1 MKNTKIMAVLVVLLA
16 AMLFVGSAAAL
27 TDTDMGNLSVTDVSG
42 STLALKIE
50 NSTLSFNVTNA
61 TTDGARPPALTAVWY
76 GWTTPESP
84 EAKFTQIQATD
95 VTGNEAKIELNGTMF
110 GKVGTYKLILSDNA
124 GTSSGNWTTTS
135 VTFNVVNATLVTP
148 EDTPNTAQNVFVN
161 QLIFVDDPS
170 GTPPTSLVLYDGEA
184 GKSTAL
190 NTISGKGGIF
200 NLLDSAVK
208 GQYGSYYTGA
218 GYVNIWDPS
227 MTLKVEL
234 AGSPG
239 DSVNGKTVTRD
250 TELAF
255 YVEAPVVANADAV
268 DAKVKLVFTPP
279 SGGSV
284 TTFGITEEDSAG
296 NFLDIPLKDASQL
309 INTVAPGSNAQAGVW
324 TVQAEYTSP
333 EGFKNYAAKS
343 NTITFT
349 VQSSTLTLTAAE
361 DSVIRSNPFMVTIK
375 GNANTPYA
383 IYIDNAD
390 ATDNAPT
397 LAPGQVGEKGD
408 FTKIAK
414 YGGDTTTDVAN
425 GAVFTT
431 KADGT
436 RDVLYNTGSN
446 TNDKSY
452 TIKVNAL
459 NSSAYTDEQRKD
471 EDYVAGTTVYID
483 QSNYAT
489 EKVKVEI
496 GTVTMSASGDGSYYI
511 GDEIVLS
518 GTNTDSDY
526 VYLFITGKNIDAYV
540 LKDLPTKTPASE
552 ATNPVEVKTDNT
564 WEYKWDTSRIA
575 LDPGTYAV
583 YATSK
588 LTNGKSNTKTVNQYS
603 ETAVALSDSEYASV
617 SVKLMKPF
625 LSAVPS
631 GTVVAKGDKLVITGT
646 AEGDPSTL
654 KLYIFGTN
662 YFLPETITVED
673 DGTYKKEVPID
684 SDRASGQYFVVVQ
697 HPMMDGDFDA
707 KLGGSEGNRYFYIPN
722 VGNPTGAQS
731 SFFVE
736 GEKKL
741 TGSQAADS
749 LTKMI
754 DSANIDD
761 VYTKLTFTVSDPWI
775 AIDGPGDQAVGTTF
789 TISGTTN
796 LAVDDQISV
805 EVTSSSFTAA
815 DKTQNT
821 GTSGVTIM
829 TKVVAGDGVNNVW
842 SVEVDTTNWE
852 LDEYNVNVDGLEIDV
867 TATATFNLVEQ
878 TVTPTA
884 TATGATPTTTATAT
898 ATTAPTQTPGFGAFV
913 ALAGLGAVAL
923 LVLRRN

>member
-1 MKNTKIMAVLVVLLA
+1 MAVLVVLLA

-27 TDTDMGNLSVTDVSG
+27 TDTDMNNLTVTDVSG
-42 STLALKIE
+42 STLALGIE
-50 NSTLSFNVTNA
+50 NSNLTFNITNGTNA
-61 TTDGARPPALTAVWY
+61 GPVLTNVWY
-76 GWTTPESP
+76 GWTTPEST
-84 EAKFTQIQATD
+84 FTQIQTANVKGKNAT
-95 VTGNEAKIELNGTMF
+95 IELTGDMF
-110 GKVGTYKLILSDNA
+110 ETVGTYKLILSDN
-124 GTSSGNWTTTS
+124 GGISSGNWTTTS
-135 VTFNVVNATLVTP
+135 VTFNVVEAVEVTP
-148 EDTPNTAQNVFVN
+148 GTTPSNAPNVFVN
-161 QLIFVDDPS
+161 QVIFVEN
-170 GTPPTSLVLYDGEA
+170 GPTTLVMYDGEV
-184 GKSTAL
+184 GKSQAL
-190 NTISGKGGIF
+190 NTISGKDGIY
-200 NLLDSAVK
+200 NLLESAVN
-208 GQYGSYYTGA
+208 GCYGSYYTGT
-218 GYVNIWDPS
+218 GYINIWDPS

-255 YVEAPVVANADAV
+255 YVEAPVVANADVGAE
-268 DAKVKLVFTPP
+268 VKLVFTTP

-284 TTFGITEEDSAG
+284 TTFNGQPFTGISLT
-296 NFLDIPLKDASQL
+296 DASQL
-309 INTVAPGSNAQAGVW
+309 VGTVAPGSNAQAGVW

-361 DSVIRSNPFMVTIK
+361 DSVIRSNPFTVTIK

-390 ATDNAPT
+390 ATDNAPD
-397 LAPGQVGEKGD
+397 LADGQVGAKGT
-408 FTKIAK
+408 FTRIATSETVLNPTTV
-414 YGGDTTTDVAN
+414 YGGE
-425 GAVFTT
+425 VFTT

-436 RDVLYNTGSN
+436 RTVQYNTFAS

-459 NSSAYTDEQRKD
+459 NSSAYTAEQWNT
-471 EDYVAGTTVYID
+471 EAYVVGNTVYID
-483 QSNYAT
+483 QSNYDTA
-489 EKVKVEI
+489 KVKIEI
-496 GTVTMSASGDGSYYI
+496 GAVTMSASGDGSYYI

-518 GTNTDSDY
+518 GTNTDSDE
-526 VYLFITGKNIDAYV
+526 VYLFITGQNVEAVV
-540 LKDLPTKTPASE
+540 LKNLPTQTPASE

-564 WEYKWDTSRIA
+564 WEYKWDTSGIA
-575 LDPGTYAV
+575 LDPGTYTV
-583 YATSK
+583 YATSI
-588 LTNGKSNTKTVNQYS
+588 LTNGKSNTALGEAAK
-603 ETAVALSDSEYASV
+603 LSDSEYATV
-617 SVKLMKPF
+617 SLRLMKPF

-646 AEGDPSTL
+646 AEGNPSTL

-662 YFLPETITVED
+662 YFKDHSITVED
-673 DGTYKKEVPID
+673 DGTYEKEVPID
-684 SDRASGQYFVVVQ
+684 SDLASGQYFVVIQ
-697 HPMMDGDFDA
+697 HPMMNGAFDA
-707 KLGGSEGNRYFYIPN
+707 ALDSDGNGQYFEIKN
-722 VGNPTGAQS
+722 VGPGGAAQS
-731 SFFVE
+731 SFYVT
-736 GEKKL
+736 GNDKL

-761 VYTKLTFTVSDPWI
+761 IYTKLTFTVSDPWI
-775 AIDGPGDQAVGTTF
+775 AIDGPGDQAMGTTF

-805 EVTSSSFTAA
+805 EVTSSSFNAA
-815 DKTQNT
+815 EKTQNT

-842 SVEVDTTNWE
+842 SVEVDSTNWE

-867 TATATFNLVEQ
+867 TATATFNLVEK

-884 TATGATPTTTATAT
+884 TATATVTTTATAT

>member
-1 MKNTKIMAVLVVLLA
+1 MAVLVVLLA

-27 TDTDMGNLSVTDVSG
+27 TDKDMKENLTVTDVSG
-42 STLALKIE
+42 STLALGIE
-50 NSTLSFNVTNA
+50 NSNLTFNITNGTNA
-61 TTDGARPPALTAVWY
+61 GPVLTNVWY
-76 GWTTPESP
+76 GWTTPEFT
-84 EAKFTQIQATD
+84 FTQIQAANVNGKNAT
-95 VTGNEAKIELNGTMF
+95 IELTGDMF
-110 GKVGTYKLILSDNA
+110 ETVGTYKLILSDNE
-124 GTSSGNWTTTS
+124 GISSGNWTTTS
-135 VTFNVVNATLVTP
+135 VTFNVVEAVEVTP
-148 EDTPNTAQNVFVN
+148 GTTPSNAPNVFVN
-161 QLIFVDDPS
+161 QVIFVEN
-170 GTPPTSLVLYDGEA
+170 GPTTLVMYDGEVE
-184 GKSTAL
+184 KSQAL
-190 NTISGKGGIF
+190 NTISGKDGIY
-200 NLLDSAVK
+200 NLLESAVN
-208 GQYGSYYTGA
+208 GCYGSYYTGA
-218 GYVNIWDPS
+218 GYINIWDPS

-234 AGSPG
+234 SGSPG
-239 DSVNGKTVTRD
+239 DSVDGKTVTRD
-250 TELAF
+250 TKLDF
-255 YVEAPVVANADAV
+255 YVEAPVVANANVGAE
-268 DAKVKLVFTPP
+268 VKLVFTTP

-284 TTFGITEEDSAG
+284 TTFGGES
-296 NFLDIPLKDASQL
+296 FLDKELTDASQL
-309 INTVAPGSNAQAGVW
+309 INSVAPGSNAQAGLW

-343 NTITFT
+343 NTIKFT
-349 VQSSTLTLTAAE
+349 VQSSTLTLTAAK
-361 DSVIRSNPFMVTIK
+361 DSVIRSNPFTVTIK
-375 GNANTPYA
+375 GEANTAYA

-390 ATDNAPT
+390 ASDHAPT
-397 LAPGQVGEKGD
+397 VAPGQVGWQVDFDGTATSYKG
-408 FTKIAK
+408 TE
-414 YGGDTTTDVAN
+414 TVVSS

-431 KADGT
+431 NAAGE
-436 RDVLYNTGSN
+436 RVVQYNTASN

-459 NSSAYTDEQRKD
+459 NNSAVNIIDA
-471 EDYVAGTTVYID
+471 YVDTVNYDADSVVYID
-483 QSNYAT
+483 QSNYDTA
-489 EKVKVEI
+489 KVKVEI
-496 GTVTMSASGDGSYYI
+496 GAVTMSASGDGSYYI
-511 GDEIVLS
+511 GDEIILS

-526 VYLFITGKNIDAYV
+526 VYLFISGQNVDAVV
-540 LKDLPTKTPASE
+540 LKDLPTKTAASD
-552 ATNPVEVKTDNT
+552 ATNPVEVKTDDT

-575 LDPGTYAV
+575 LDPGTYTV

-588 LTNGKSNTKTVNQYS
+588 LTNGKSNTEVTNQYGK
-603 ETAVALSDSEYASV
+603 TAVKLSDSEYATV
-617 SVKLMKPF
+617 SLRLMKPF

-662 YFLPETITVED
+662 YFQPESITVED
-673 DGTYKKEVPID
+673 DGTYKKEVPIQ
-684 SDRASGQYFVVVQ
+684 SDLASGQYFVVIQ
-697 HPMMDGDFDA
+697 HPMMNGAFDA
-707 KLGGSEGNRYFYIPN
+707 DLKGSEGNRYFEILN
-722 VGNPTGAQS
+722 VGQGGTAQS
-731 SFFVE
+731 SFYVE

-775 AIDGPGDQAVGTTF
+775 AIDGPGDQAMGTTF

-815 DKTQNT
+815 EKTQNT

-829 TKVVAGDGVNNVW
+829 TKVAAGDGVNNVW

-852 LDEYNVNVDGLEIDV
+852 LDEYNVNVNGLEIDV
-867 TATATFNLVEQ
+867 TATATFNLVEK

-884 TATGATPTTTATAT
+884 TATATVTTTATAT

>member
-1 MKNTKIMAVLVVLLA
+1 MAVLVVLLA
-16 AMLFVGSAAAL
+16 AMLFVGAVSAAA
-27 TDTDMGNLSVTDVSG
+27 TPAEMKNVTANETSVTLVAGETS
-42 STLALKIE
+42 STVDI
-50 NSTLSFNVTNA
+50 NVTNSSKA
-61 TTDGARPPALTAVWY
+61 PALNLVYYSWNSTSAQPLPTAVGNY
-76 GWTTPESP
+76 STIKLSGEQ
-84 EAKFTQIQATD
+84 FTAGQYTLQFYDAAAIAGANVSTNT
-95 VTGNEAKIELNGTMF
+95 VTI
-110 GKVGTYKLILSDNA
+110 
-124 GTSSGNWTTTS
+124 
-135 VTFNVVNATLVTP
+135 NVIDAVKVTP
-148 EDTPNTAQNVFVN
+148 EDSPSAAPNTFVN
-161 QLIFVDDPS
+161 Q
-170 GTPPTSLVLYDGEA
+170 VLYIEDRPTNLMMYEGTVGE
-184 GKSTAL
+184 SQVL
-190 NTISGKGGIF
+190 NTIPVKGGII
-200 NLLDSAVK
+200 NLLESAVK
-208 GQYGSYYTGA
+208 GQYGSYAYKIGS
-218 GYVNIWDPS
+218 GGWQYINIWDPS
-227 MTLKVEL
+227 LTLKVEL

-239 DSVNGKTVTRD
+239 DSVDGKTVTRD
-250 TELAF
+250 TTLAF
-255 YVEAPVVANADAV
+255 YVEAPVVANADVV
-268 DAKVKLVFTPP
+268 DAAVKLVFTTP

-284 TTFGITEEDSAG
+284 TTFNGQSFDGISLTE
-296 NFLDIPLKDASQL
+296 ASQL
-309 INTVAPGSNAQAGVW
+309 IKSVAPGSNAQAGVW

-349 VQSSTLTLTAAE
+349 VQSSTLTLTAAK
-361 DSVIRSNPFMVTIK
+361 DSVIRSNPFTVTIK
-375 GNANTPYA
+375 GNANTAYA

-390 ATDNAPT
+390 ASDNAPT
-397 LAPGQVGEKGD
+397 LAPGQVGWQVD
-408 FTKIAK
+408 FDGTATSI
-414 YGGDTTTDVAN
+414 GGTETVVSS

-431 KADGT
+431 NAAGE
-436 RDVLYNTGSN
+436 RVIQYNTASD
-446 TNDKSY
+446 TKDKSY

-459 NSSAYTDEQRKD
+459 NQSAVNTIEAYGEIYQND
-471 EDYVAGTTVYID
+471 DYVVYID
-483 QSNYAT
+483 QSNYDTA
-489 EKVKVEI
+489 KVKVEI

-511 GDEIVLS
+511 GDEIILS
-518 GTNTDSDY
+518 GTNTDSDE

-540 LKDLPTKTPASE
+540 LKDLPTKTSASA
-552 ATNPVEVKTDNT
+552 ATNPVEVKTDDT

-583 YATSK
+583 YATSI
-588 LTNGKSNTKTVNQYS
+588 LTNGKSNTKTVNQYGK
-603 ETAVALSDSEYASV
+603 TAVALSDSEYASV

-654 KLYIFGTN
+654 NLYIFGTN
-662 YFLPETITVED
+662 YFLPDSITVED

-722 VGNPTGAQS
+722 VVNVQGAQS

-815 DKTQNT
+815 EKTQNT
-821 GTSGVTIM
+821 GTSGVTVM
-829 TKVVAGDGVNNVW
+829 TKVAAGDGVNNVW
-842 SVEVDTTNWE
+842 SVEVDSTNWE

>member
-1 MKNTKIMAVLVVLLA
+1 MAVLVVLLA

-27 TDTDMGNLSVTDVSG
+27 TDTDMKKNLTVTDVSG

-50 NSTLSFNVTNA
+50 NSTLSFNITNGTNA
-61 TTDGARPPALTAVWY
+61 GPALTDVWY
-76 GWTTPESP
+76 GWTTPES
-84 EAKFTQIQATD
+84 KFTRIKAAD

-110 GKVGTYKLILSDNA
+110 GEVGTYKLILSDN
-124 GTSSGNWTTTS
+124 GGISSGNWTTTS

-268 DAKVKLVFTPP
+268 DAKVKLVFTTP

-284 TTFGITEEDSAG
+284 TTFNGQSFDGISLTE
-296 NFLDIPLKDASQL
+296 ASQL
-309 INTVAPGSNAQAGVW
+309 IKSVAPGSNAQAGVW

-361 DSVIRSNPFMVTIK
+361 DSVIRSNPFTVTIK
-375 GNANTPYA
+375 GNANTAYA

-390 ATDNAPT
+390 ASDNAPT
-397 LAPGQVGEKGD
+397 LAPGQVGWQVD
-408 FTKIAK
+408 FDGTATSID
-414 YGGDTTTDVAN
+414 GTETVVSS

-431 KADGT
+431 NAAGE
-436 RDVLYNTGSN
+436 RVIQYNTASN
-446 TNDKSY
+446 TKDKSY

-459 NSSAYTDEQRKD
+459 NQSAVNTIEAYGEIYLNG
-471 EDYVAGTTVYID
+471 DYVVYID
-483 QSNYAT
+483 QSNYDTA
-489 EKVKVEI
+489 KVKIEI
-496 GTVTMSASGDGSYYI
+496 GAVTMSASGDGSYYI
-511 GDEIVLS
+511 GEEITFS
-518 GTNTDSDY
+518 GTNTDSDE
-526 VYLFITGKNIDAYV
+526 VYLFISGQNVEAFV
-540 LKDLPTKTPASE
+540 LKDLPTKIAASA

-564 WEYKWDTSRIA
+564 WEYKWDTSGIA
-575 LDPGTYAV
+575 LDPGTYTV
-583 YATSK
+583 YATSI
-588 LTNGKSNTKTVNQYS
+588 LTNGKSNTEVTNQDGK
-603 ETAVALSDSEYASV
+603 TAVALSDSEYATV
-617 SVKLMKPF
+617 SLRLMKPF

-662 YFLPETITVED
+662 YFKDHSITVED
-673 DGTYKKEVPID
+673 DGTYEKEVPID
-684 SDRASGQYFVVVQ
+684 SDHASGQYFVVIQ
-697 HPMMDGDFDA
+697 HPMMDGAFDA
-707 KLGGSEGNRYFYIPN
+707 LLSEGSGDRYFYIPN
-722 VGNPTGAQS
+722 VGTNAVGAQS

-775 AIDGPGDQAVGTTF
+775 AIEGPGDQAMGTTF

-815 DKTQNT
+815 EKTQNT
-821 GTSGVTIM
+821 GTSGVTVM
-829 TKVVAGDGVNNVW
+829 TKVAAGDGVNNVW
-842 SVEVDTTNWE
+842 SVEVDSTNWE
-852 LDEYNVNVDGLEIDV
+852 LDEYIVNVNGLEIDV
-867 TATATFNLVEQ
+867 TATATFNLVEKV
-878 TVTPTA
+878 VTPTA
-884 TATGATPTTTATAT
+884 TATATGTTTATAT
-898 ATTAPTQTPGFGAFV
+898 ATATATPATPGFGAFV

>member
-16 AMLFVGSAAAL
+16 AMLFVGSAAAAL
-27 TDTDMGNLSVTDVSG
+27 TEAEMDNLAVEDQIG
-42 STLALKIE
+42 STLALGIE
-50 NSTLSFNVTNA
+50 NSTLSFNVTNSSKV
-61 TTDGARPPALTAVWY
+61 PALNLVYYSWNSTSAQPLPTA
-76 GWTTPESP
+76 
-84 EAKFTQIQATD
+84 I
-95 VTGNEAKIELNGTMF
+95 GNNSKITLDGTMF
-110 GKVGTYKLILSDNA
+110 SATGPGQYTLKLYDSQTIAGANVSDS
-124 GTSSGNWTTTS
+124 T
-135 VTFNVVNATLVTP
+135 VTFKVVNATLVTP
-148 EDTPNTAQNVFVN
+148 GDTPNTAQNVFVN
-161 QLIFVDDPS
+161 QVIFVDDPS
-170 GTPPTSLVLYDGEA
+170 GTPTTLVLYDGEPGA
-184 GKSTAL
+184 SSAL
-190 NTISGKGGIF
+190 NTISGKDGIF
-200 NLLDSAVK
+200 ELLETAVK
-208 GQYGSYYTGA
+208 GQYGSYAYKIGDSA
-218 GYVNIWDPS
+218 WQYINIWDPS

-255 YVEAPVVANADAV
+255 YVEAPVVANAEDV
-268 DAKVKLVFTPP
+268 NAKVKLVFTPP

-284 TTFGITEEDSAG
+284 TTFGITEEGSAG

-324 TVQAEYTSP
+324 TVLAEYTSP
-333 EGFKNYAAKS
+333 EEFKNYAAKS

-361 DSVIRSNPFMVTIK
+361 DSVIRSNPFTVTIK

-390 ATDNAPT
+390 ATDNAPD
-397 LAPGQVGEKGD
+397 LAAGQVGEKGH

-414 YGGDTTTDVAN
+414 YGGDTTTDVTN

-459 NSSAYTDEQRKD
+459 NSSVYTDEQRKD
-471 EDYVAGTTVYID
+471 ETYVVGNTVYID
-483 QSNYAT
+483 QSNYDTA
-489 EKVKVEI
+489 KVKVEI

-511 GDEIVLS
+511 GDEIVFS
-518 GTNTDSDY
+518 GTNTDSDE
-526 VYLFITGKNIDAYV
+526 VYLFITGKNVDAVV

-552 ATNPVEVKTDNT
+552 ADNPVEVKTDNT

-575 LDPGTYAV
+575 LDPGTYTV
-583 YATSK
+583 YATSE
-588 LTNGKSNTKTVNQYS
+588 LTNGKSNTALG
-603 ETAVALSDSEYASV
+603 EAAALSDSEYASV

-646 AEGDPSTL
+646 AEGNPSTL

-662 YFLPETITVED
+662 YFKYHSISVED

-684 SDRASGQYFVVVQ
+684 SNLASGQYFVVIQ
-697 HPMMDGDFDA
+697 HPMMNGEFDA
-707 KLGGSEGNRYFYIPN
+707 DLKGSEGNHYFEIEN
-722 VGNPTGAQS
+722 VGPGGSAQS
-731 SFFVE
+731 SFYVE
-736 GEKKL
+736 GNDKL

-775 AIDGPGDQAVGTTF
+775 AIDGPGDQAMGTTF

-815 DKTQNT
+815 EKTQNT
-821 GTSGVTIM
+821 GTSGVTVM
-829 TKVVAGDGVNNVW
+829 TKVAAGDGVNNVW
-842 SVEVDTTNWE
+842 SVEVDSTNWE
-852 LDEYNVNVDGLEIDV
+852 LDEYIVNVDGLEIDV
-867 TATATFNLVEQ
+867 TATATFNLVEK

>member
-1 MKNTKIMAVLVVLLA
+1 MAVLVVLLA

-27 TDTDMGNLSVTDVSG
+27 TQTEMNNLTANVTSVTLVSG
-42 STLALKIE
+42 ETTSIVDI
-50 NSTLSFNVTNA
+50 NVTNSSNA
-61 TTDGARPPALTAVWY
+61 PALNLVYYAYTGQAAGTQLTSISGNNATISLNGGSFTEAGTYTLMFYDSAALTGNKSATAAVAINVIDAVKV
-76 GWTTPESP
+76 TPGESP
-84 EAKFTQIQATD
+84 SAA
-95 VTGNEAKIELNGTMF
+95 
-110 GKVGTYKLILSDNA
+110 
-124 GTSSGNWTTTS
+124 
-135 VTFNVVNATLVTP
+135 
-148 EDTPNTAQNVFVN
+148 PNTFVN
-161 QLIFVDDPS
+161 Q
-170 GTPPTSLVLYDGEA
+170 VLYIEDRPTNLMMYEGTVGE
-184 GKSTAL
+184 SQVL
-190 NTISGKGGIF
+190 NTISVKGGII
-200 NLLDSAVK
+200 NLLESAVK
-208 GQYGSYYTGA
+208 GQYGTYAYSTDGTTWKYI
-218 GYVNIWDPS
+218 NIWDPS

-268 DAKVKLVFTPP
+268 DAKVKLVFTTP

-284 TTFGITEEDSAG
+284 TTFNGQSFDGISLTE
-296 NFLDIPLKDASQL
+296 ASQL
-309 INTVAPGSNAQAGVW
+309 IKSVAPGSNAQAGVW

-349 VQSSTLTLTAAE
+349 VQSSTLTLTAAK
-361 DSVIRSNPFMVTIK
+361 DSVIRSNPFTVTIK
-375 GNANTPYA
+375 GNANTAYA

-390 ATDNAPT
+390 ASDNAPT
-397 LAPGQVGEKGD
+397 LAPGQVGWQVD
-408 FTKIAK
+408 FDGTATSI
-414 YGGDTTTDVAN
+414 GGTETVVSS

-431 KADGT
+431 NAAGE
-436 RDVLYNTGSN
+436 RVIQYNTASD
-446 TNDKSY
+446 TKDKSY

-459 NSSAYTDEQRKD
+459 NQSAVNTIEAYGQNYQNG
-471 EDYVAGTTVYID
+471 DYVVYID
-483 QSNYAT
+483 QSNYDTA
-489 EKVKVEI
+489 KVKIEI
-496 GTVTMSASGDGSYYI
+496 GAVTMSASGDGSYYI
-511 GDEIVLS
+511 GEEITFS
-518 GTNTDSDY
+518 GTNTDSDE
-526 VYLFITGKNIDAYV
+526 VYLFISGQNVEAVV
-540 LKDLPTKTPASE
+540 LKDLPTKTPASA
-552 ATNPVEVKTDNT
+552 ATNPVEVKTDDT
-564 WEYKWDTSRIA
+564 WEYKWDTSGIA
-575 LDPGTYAV
+575 LDPGTYTV
-583 YATSK
+583 YATSV
-588 LTNGKSNTKTVNQYS
+588 LTNGKSNTELGK
-603 ETAVALSDSEYASV
+603 AVKLSDSEYATV
-617 SVKLMKPF
+617 SLRLMKPF

-654 KLYIFGTN
+654 NLYIFGTN
-662 YFLPETITVED
+662 YFLPDSITVED
-673 DGTYKKEVPID
+673 DGTYKKEVTID
-684 SDRASGQYFVVVQ
+684 SNLASGQYFVVIQ
-697 HPMMDGDFDA
+697 HPMMDGAFDA
-707 KLGGSEGNRYFYIPN
+707 LLSDKSSGDRYFYIPN
-722 VGNPTGAQS
+722 VVNGQGDQS

-736 GEKKL
+736 GNKRL

-775 AIDGPGDQAVGTTF
+775 AIDGPGDQAMGTTF

-815 DKTQNT
+815 EKTQNT

-829 TKVVAGDGVNNVW
+829 TKVAAGDGVNNVW

-852 LDEYNVNVDGLEIDV
+852 LDEYNVNVNGLEIDV
-867 TATATFNLVEQ
+867 TATATFNLVEK